1 MRNPVRNPHASQS
14 DSRGR
19 FVRDTQAVDKET
31 DGLGRREQA
40 VSTIREEQCL
50 GRPHGAKT

>member
-1 MRNPVRNPHASQS
+1 MRNTVRNTHASQS

-19 FVRDTQAVDKET
+19 FLRGTQAVDKEA
-31 DGLGRREQA
+31 DGLGRRGRAE
-40 VSTIREEQCL
+40 STIREEQRL